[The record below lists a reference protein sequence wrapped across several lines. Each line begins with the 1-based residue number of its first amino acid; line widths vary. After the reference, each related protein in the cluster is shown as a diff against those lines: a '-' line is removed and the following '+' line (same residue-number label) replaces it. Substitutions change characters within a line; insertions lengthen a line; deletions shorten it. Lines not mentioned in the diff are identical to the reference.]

1 MKSSR
6 SRQDILESVRSRYI
20 QKYGREASPTID
32 SALKKVELKNK
43 LDLESLDTEIKHGLS
58 PRGGTTL
65 KSYKKL
71 PAINQQLTS
80 VLSQK
85 RSTLEKPRYRDRN
98 SQLKTLENT
107 PVIDIYSNNREP
119 RRKA

>member
-32 SALKKVELKNK
+32 SALKNVEKKNK
-43 LDLESLDTEIKHGLS
+43 LDIEALDSEIKNNLS
-58 PRGGTTL
+58 PRGGTQL

-71 PAINQQLTS
+71 PAIEKKKLILAS
-80 VLSQK
+80 VL
-85 RSTLEKPRYRDRN
+85 T
-98 SQLKTLENT
+98 
-107 PVIDIYSNNREP
+107 
-119 RRKA
+119 